1 MNNKIT
7 RCLTVYDGASEEVEL
22 FFELENYN
30 LKEFMF
36 RFDVNPT
43 DDPEMLD
50 RYAIGPDEVSFLK
63 AFLNEEII
71 FDFSN
76 KGYFVEAVLRE

>member
-1 MNNKIT
+1 MNKQIT
-7 RCLTVYDGASEEVEL
+7 RCLTVYDGESEEVEL
-22 FFELENYN
+22 FFELENFN
-30 LKEFMF
+30 LKDFMF

-50 RYAIGPDEVSFLK
+50 RYAVGPDEVSFLK
-63 AFLNEEII
+63 AYLTEEIS
-71 FDFSN
+71 FDFRN